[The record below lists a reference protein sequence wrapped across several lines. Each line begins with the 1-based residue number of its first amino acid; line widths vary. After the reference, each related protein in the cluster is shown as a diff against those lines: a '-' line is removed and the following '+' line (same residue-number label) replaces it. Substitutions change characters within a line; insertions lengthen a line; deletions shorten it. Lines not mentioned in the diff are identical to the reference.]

1 MNLLELLKR
10 SGISKETLFCDI
22 VKQWGFTLSLYK
34 IQFQK
39 QIERAPLKDR
49 YLTAKIQE
57 FNLFFLEGKATGMF
71 AKMGEVADLLR
82 IGFHLQIGNPE
93 TRIYDLIN
101 NPEFKN
107 ARFNLAAS
115 IRNAKYLSD
124 VSSSYQGLRMC
135 ELKDEDEKTFE
146 AISYVVEGGNFA
158 MLLAFLE
165 DYKANKKPPVEQAG
179 LSNDTNSKTYFLLK
193 AYFEKRCKDLVEY
206 DIQKISEQSGL
217 AARALVN
224 KNKDLK
230 KINYGLNHTGNHNQI
245 KSLYSTY
252 QKLLNEFEGVNETAF
267 NEVQT
272 RLNRIT
278 KTYGDLLS
286 QN

>member
-1 MNLLELLKR
+1 MNLPELFKAR
-10 SGISKETLFCDI
+10 GHEYYDRFHVI
-22 VKQWGFTLSLYK
+22 VKREEFDYV
-34 IQFQK
+34 I
-39 QIERAPLKDR
+39 LKDG
-49 YLTAKIQE
+49 LTRQINQAPNQSAYQKAIADEYDLFFNKGVPQE
-57 FNLFFLEGKATGMF
+57 AFSRLSSVSELVRLGFNLHRGNPFLTVDQIINRPDFKKGLIQLKSGVHYVRWL
-71 AKMGEVADLLR
+71 GEVEERYKGER
-82 IGFHLQIGNPE
+82 IDQ
-93 TRIYDLIN
+93 
-101 NPEFKN
+101 
-107 ARFNLAAS
+107 
-115 IRNAKYLSD
+115 
-124 VSSSYQGLRMC
+124 
-135 ELKDEDEKTFE
+135 LKDIDEVVFE
-146 AISYVVEGGNFA
+146 AFHYLVVGGNFERV
-158 MLLAFLE
+158 LFFLE
-165 DYKANKKPPVEQAG
+165 DYKANTKHQIEQAG

-193 AYFEKRCKDLVEY
+193 AYFEKGCKDLVDY
-206 DIQKISEQSGL
+206 DIQKISEKTGL

>member
-10 SGISKETLFCDI
+10 SGISKKDLFCDI

-39 QIERAPLKDR
+39 QIGRAPLKEH
-49 YLTAKIQE
+49 YITAKIQE

-82 IGFHLQIGNPE
+82 IGFHLQIGHPE

-146 AISYVVEGGNFA
+146 ALSYVVEGGNFA
-158 MLLAFLE
+158 MLFEYL
-165 DYKANKKPPVEQAG
+165 KKYGKEETVSFEATG
-179 LSNDTNSKTYFLLK
+179 GKTKLYWLLK
-193 AYFEKRCKDLVEY
+193 KFYEGGCEALNPKQVQGIARKYEISQTTIRNYHSKLKNRGYLYDPEYELQVLEFKKVYELLLEEFRDSNLIAFKAVELEY
-206 DIQKISEQSGL
+206 
-217 AARALVN
+217 
-224 KNKDLK
+224 
-230 KINYGLNHTGNHNQI
+230 
-245 KSLYSTY
+245 
-252 QKLLNEFEGVNETAF
+252 
-267 NEVQT
+267 T
-272 RLNRIT
+272 RLNNSFP
-278 KTYGDLLS
+278 DL
-286 QN
+286 